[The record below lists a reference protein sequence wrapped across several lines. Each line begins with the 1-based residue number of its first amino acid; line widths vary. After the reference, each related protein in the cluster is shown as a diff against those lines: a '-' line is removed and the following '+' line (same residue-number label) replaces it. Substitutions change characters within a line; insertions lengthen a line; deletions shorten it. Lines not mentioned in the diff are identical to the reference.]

1 MQVIYALF
9 ERYTD
14 AQASFE
20 ALRKQGYDQAA
31 MNVVVQTKVAKEYID
46 LDMSRVAVNVTD
58 AVGDKTVQG
67 FAPFLAVQRPVP
79 LPGTGDVYAAGDLA
93 TLLVKTATAYA
104 PGAGGLEIALKD
116 FVPADTAQAFAEGVD
131 RGGVLFWVRVED
143 ERAAGVG
150 ETLRRYHGKHA
161 ANYVN

>member
-14 AQASFE
+14 AQESFE
-20 ALRKQGYDQAA
+20 ALRKQGYDQDA

-58 AVGDKTVQG
+58 AVGEKTVQG

-93 TLLVKTATAYA
+93 TLLVKAATAYA
-104 PGAGGLEIALKD
+104 PDSGALGTALKD
-116 FVPADTAQAFAEGVD
+116 LVPANVADAFADGVNQ
-131 RGGVLFWVRVED
+131 GGVLFWLRVED

-150 ETLRRYHGKHA
+150 ETLRRYHGKHVG
-161 ANYVN
+161 NYVD